1 MPNILVV
8 DDSPVDRRVVGGLIE
23 KDPDLSVTFAANGTH
38 ALTMMREHM
47 PALVITDL
55 IMPEM
60 NGLELV
66 KTIRERHPFVPV
78 ILMTSKGNEE
88 IAVQALQ
95 GGAASYV
102 PKSGLAETL
111 LDTITTVLDASR
123 PREGQARLMT
133 HLVQNHCTFQLTN
146 DCTLFPPLISF
157 VQEHAARFGLFDQT
171 ERVRLGIALE
181 EALVNALYHG
191 NLEVHSGLME
201 KSHEDYYAQV
211 EERSQKSPY
220 RERQIRVDIRVSSE
234 EAVVRIRDQGPGFD
248 PASLPDP
255 TDPVNLDKVS
265 GRGLLLMRTFV
276 DDLQF
281 NERGNEVTLVKRR
294 KEVESDAL
302 ACNELL

>member
-8 DDSPVDRRVVGGLIE
+8 DDSAVDRRLVGGLIE

-38 ALTMMREHM
+38 ALTMMRQAV
-47 PALVITDL
+47 PALVLTDL

-60 NGLELV
+60 NGLQLV
-66 KTIRERHPFVPV
+66 KAIREQHPFVPV

-102 PKSGLAETL
+102 PKSQLAETL
-111 LDTITTVLDASR
+111 LDTINRVLDASR
-123 PREGQARLMT
+123 PREGQARLLT
-133 HLVQNHCTFQLTN
+133 RVVRNQCTFELAN

-157 VQEHAARFGLFDQT
+157 VQEHATRFGLFDQT
-171 ERVRLGIALE
+171 DRVRLGIALE

-191 NLEVHSGLME
+191 NLEVESGVME
-201 KSHEDYYAQV
+201 KSHEAYYSLVEARAQ
-211 EERSQKSPY
+211 ESPY
-220 RERQIRVDIRVSSE
+220 KERRIRVEFTVSAE
-234 EAVVRIRDQGPGFD
+234 EAVIRIHDDGPGFD

-276 DDLQF
+276 DDLRF

-294 KEVESDAL
+294 RAIESEAL